1 MTTVGPI
8 VFVAAVVVGFQMMNP
23 FFLRYQGI
31 ISLVYSMSYFLVAAC
46 GLTFVIMTGSFDFS
60 VPSLLKL
67 SALFCVLYI
76 EDFGLWV
83 IPMALLICVCFG
95 FINGVFLAKFQV
107 ASDGVRSPSECHAQ
121 SQVDAQKPDTYPP
134 IKHGR

>member
-1 MTTVGPI
+1 MTSANHSREWLRNNTKTIGPI
-8 VFVAAVVVGFQMMNP
+8 VFVIAVVVGFQMMNP

-67 SALFCVLYI
+67 
-76 EDFGLWV
+76 
-83 IPMALLICVCFG
+83 
-95 FINGVFLAKFQV
+95 
-107 ASDGVRSPSECHAQ
+107 
-121 SQVDAQKPDTYPP
+121 
-134 IKHGR
+134 